1 MEEVS
6 VIRIN
11 CKKYFFKKKKSL
23 DSLLQNKFKI
33 HKNIYLL
40 DKDRQDWKLKRKA
53 LTNMQNNK
61 K

>member
-1 MEEVS
+1 M
-6 VIRIN
+6 IRIN
-11 CKKYFFKKKKSL
+11 CKKYFFKKKKNL

-40 DKDRQDWKLKRKA
+40 DKDRQGWKLKRKA
-53 LTNMQNNK
+53 LTNMQNSK